1 MLINA
6 PVQKYVSDVLLGLQQ
21 VEMTFQPQR
30 SEDVKNEEQFILLIF
45 HIFCSLRPSQVLYS
59 FHVHGFVLHAPQQQH
74 MDAMVDMISL
84 GH

>member
-30 SEDVKNEEQFILLIF
+30 SEDVKNEEQFILFNFSHLLIF
-45 HIFCSLRPSQVLYS
+45 EAVTSPL
-59 FHVHGFVLHAPQQQH
+59 
-74 MDAMVDMISL
+74 
-84 GH
+84 